1 MSYWWYWFLT
11 FSRSA
16 GVKRRTPDVPLYADH
31 PVSFIQVCVV
41 TLLVFLIA
49 VFAVDCSIFHFI
61 WVLIGHCV
69 CAACICVRSSIWKVE
84 VFTPYPSGHMFFT
97 CNCCI
102 SFKASS
108 VGSLKCKD
116 FKESSKCWKPD
127 WKLYCWMFV
136 DIYLFVRVFSGNATY
151 VLLIKAK
158 LSPIYICENDW
169 RTTGCSW
176 DVNFKT

>member
-49 VFAVDCSIFHFI
+49 VFLSI
-61 WVLIGHCV
+61 VQ
-69 CAACICVRSSIWKVE
+69 
-84 VFTPYPSGHMFFT
+84 FF
-97 CNCCI
+97 I
-102 SFKASS
+102 SFEFWLVTVFVELASVCVVQFEKLRFSPLTQVATCSLPATAVFHSKPSS

-116 FKESSKCWKPD
+116 FKESSECWKPD

-136 DIYLFVRVFSGNATY
+136 DIYLFVHVFSGNATS

-169 RTTGCSW
+169 RTTGCAW